1 MNGRFV
7 LLGIDL
13 CFDACFSFLLV
24 PKLPKNVEV
33 GGFRS
38 ERCSGSRLVLEKP
51 AQTTFNVARLDFN
64 FHVSR
69 VSVV

>member
-13 CFDACFSFLLV
+13 CFDDCFSFLLV
-24 PKLPKNVEV
+24 PKLLKNVEV

-38 ERCSGSRLVLEKP
+38 DRCSGSRLVLGNQP
-51 AQTTFNVARLDFN
+51 RQRSMWLV
-64 FHVSR
+64 
-69 VSVV
+69 